1 MKRITQEELSDLIMD
16 NKDSMYRL
24 AFSIVR
30 NDADAQDAVSEAI
43 VHAFDKMY
51 QIRKISSAKS
61 WLMKILVNASKRIV
75 SQSHKFVL
83 TENENQYEQIQPFES
98 DEQIRA
104 FAAKQKIST
113 PKSYSN
119 RVLLAISEGKNRKF
133 PVRRIYLCRKA
144 AIASICLCI
153 LMAGGVGVHAAIDY
167 AQKRMEQISD
177 KKKQHN
183 LESLNGSMASADSFS
198 RMLTEKE
205 KK

>member
-43 VHAFDKMY
+43 VHAFEKMY

-83 TENENQYEQIQPFES
+83 TENGNQYEQIQPFES
-98 DEQIRA
+98 DEMWTTVMELDEEFREVVVLYYYEQFSVKEIGKMLKIPDGTVKSRLSRA
-104 FAAKQKIST
+104 REK
-113 PKSYSN
+113 
-119 RVLLAISEGKNRKF
+119 LL
-133 PVRRIYLCRKA
+133 RI
-144 AIASICLCI
+144 I
-153 LMAGGVGVHAAIDY
+153 
-167 AQKRMEQISD
+167 E
-177 KKKQHN
+177 
-183 LESLNGSMASADSFS
+183 
-198 RMLTEKE
+198 
-205 KK
+205 